1 MSDKEMARHIS
12 ACKQRLTGELSVA
25 DEEVQKL

>member
-1 MSDKEMARHIS
+1 MSDKEMARRIS
-12 ACKQRLTGELSVA
+12 AYKQRLKGELNVA